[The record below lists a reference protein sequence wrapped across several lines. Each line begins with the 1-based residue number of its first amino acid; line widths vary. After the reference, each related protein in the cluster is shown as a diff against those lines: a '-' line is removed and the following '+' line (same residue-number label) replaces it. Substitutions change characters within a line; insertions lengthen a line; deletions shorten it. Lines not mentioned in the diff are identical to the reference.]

1 MLKLPRL
8 PRNIEKIPGLF
19 ERYWDEVLRSIEKA
33 ISSIDTSSRNISLLT
48 SFVRTSSSLYAD
60 TTGLVTIPVHVRV
73 YGNGSEVNVN
83 DGFLNTGQSPGSIIR
98 VYYEDTALAGGSV
111 VYKFTT
117 DPDPKPAQKDGV
129 HIVGLVVIPTTGTAN
144 GKTLDPIGS
153 IYI

>member
-60 TTGLVTIPVHVRV
+60 TTGLVTIPVPVMV
-73 YGNGSEVNVN
+73 YGNGSDVTVN
-83 DGFLNTGQSPGSIIR
+83 DGFINSMQSQG
-98 VYYEDTALAGGSV
+98 
-111 VYKFTT
+111 
-117 DPDPKPAQKDGV
+117 
-129 HIVGLVVIPTTGTAN
+129 
-144 GKTLDPIGS
+144 
-153 IYI
+153 